1 MSDVKIVKIETGFL
15 SGKLSEDQQVR
26 MFFGVPYA
34 KPPVGDLRWRAP
46 QPAEP
51 WEGVRDARFRGNVDI
66 DVYKRQEP
74 GSRAFPWNPI
84 CKGTGW

>member
-34 KPPVGDLRWRAP
+34 KPPVGDLRCP
-46 QPAEP
+46 T
-51 WEGVRDARFRGNVDI
+51 ARPSRLS
-66 DVYKRQEP
+66 P
-74 GSRAFPWNPI
+74 G
-84 CKGTGW
+84 KV

>member
-34 KPPVGDLRWRAP
+34 KPPVGVF
-46 QPAEP
+46 Q
-51 WEGVRDARFRGNVDI
+51 
-66 DVYKRQEP
+66 
-74 GSRAFPWNPI
+74 
-84 CKGTGW
+84 